1 MHFKR
6 SHKIVGGF
14 LILLAAGM
22 VFFFYPSTD
31 AKGKTPNFLTATVTK
46 GNIHRTVSSTGTLEA
61 VVTVQV
67 GSQVSGRVQ
76 ELDADYN
83 SVVKKGQVLAILDPA
98 NYAAQRDRSQASL
111 TTARA
116 NLQNA
121 EATILNREA
130 ELTSARANVDASKV
144 DANLTA
150 RQFKRQQELF
160 DEKLITQQDVE
171 DARAAM
177 EQSEAR
183 LKQAEAQVDQAKAA
197 LASAQAQKEQ
207 AAASIRQAQ
216 AELKIAE
223 VNLEYTTITSPIDGV
238 VIERN
243 VDIGQTVAATLQ
255 APTLFLIANDLN
267 HMRLIAQ
274 VDEADIGGISEQA
287 TVHFTVDAFPDE
299 VFKGKISEIRLGSST
314 SAAGTASNVVV
325 YNVIVDVANPALKLR
340 PGMTAIVEFG
350 VASAD
355 DVLTIPNTALR
366 FKPAGLDEPKAQH
379 VAGSADATQNA
390 SEEVVDSG
398 PVVTSS
404 GTEQYGIKPGPKVH
418 FPSARTSRPSWGEV
432 WVLASKS
439 PGDAPQLR
447 RVKLGITDGVKTAV
461 LAGQISAG
469 DKVIIRELSADDGSS
484 ISFSPFGGPPTRRGR
499 S

>member
-6 SHKIVGGF
+6 SHKIIGGS
-14 LILLAAGM
+14 LILLVGLL
-22 VFFFYPSTD
+22 VFFLYPSTN
-31 AKGKTPNFLTATVTK
+31 AKGIAPNFLTATVKK
-46 GNIHRTVSSTGTLEA
+46 GSVHRTVSSTGTLEA

-67 GSQVSGRVQ
+67 GSQVSGRIQ

-98 NYAAQRDRSQASL
+98 NYQAQRDRSQASL
-111 TTARA
+111 TTAKA

-121 EATILNREA
+121 EATILNRQA
-130 ELTSARANVDASKV
+130 ELKSSRANVDSANV
-144 DANLTA
+144 DADLTS

-160 DEKLITQQDVE
+160 KEKLITEQDVE

-177 EQSEAR
+177 QQSAAR
-183 LKQAEAQVDQAKAA
+183 LKQAAAQVDQSAAA

-207 AAASIRQAQ
+207 AAASIRQAE
-216 AELKIAE
+216 AELKIADI
-223 VNLEYTTITSPIDGV
+223 NLHYTTITSPIDGV

-287 TVHFTVDAFPDE
+287 AVRFTVDAFPEE

-314 SAAGTASNVVV
+314 STAGTASNVVV
-325 YNVIVDVANPALKLR
+325 YNVIVDVANPSLKLR
-340 PGMTAIVEFG
+340 PGMTATVEFT
-350 VASAD
+350 VANAD

-366 FKPAGLDEPKAQH
+366 FKPSSAEGAGPGRVMA
-379 VAGSADATQNA
+379 ADPPQNS
-390 SEEVVDSG
+390 SEEIVDAG
-398 PVVTSS
+398 PVVKSS
-404 GTEQYGIKPGPKVH
+404 GNDQYGIKPGPKVH
-418 FPSARTSRPSWGEV
+418 FPTARAAQATWGEV
-432 WVLASKS
+432 WVLG
-439 PGDAPQLR
+439 GDVGARPQLR
-447 RVKLGITDGVKTAV
+447 KVQLGITDGVETAI
-461 LAGQISAG
+461 LDGQLSEG
-469 DKVIIRELSADDGSS
+469 DKVVVREFSSDEGSR
-484 ISFSPFGGPPTRRGR
+484 ISFSPFGGPPRRKG
-499 S
+499 